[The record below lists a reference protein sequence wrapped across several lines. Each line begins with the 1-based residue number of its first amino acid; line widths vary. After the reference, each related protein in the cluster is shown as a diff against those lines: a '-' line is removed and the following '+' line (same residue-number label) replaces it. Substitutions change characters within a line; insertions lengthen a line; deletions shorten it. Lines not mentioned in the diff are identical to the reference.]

1 MKKLF
6 TLTICIMA
14 ILLLTGCEDESQ
26 NMTLTA
32 YTSTYPVE
40 YILDNLY
47 GENIAIYSIYPDGT
61 YYNSAKKLTD
71 KQLTD
76 YSNGDL
82 FVYNSTLDNEKEYA
96 VKMLNKNKKLK
107 IIDASL
113 GMNIQSDA
121 STNWL
126 NPSNFLMMASNI
138 RKGLKEYISEKIEI
152 KKIDNNYE
160 NLKLS
165 LSEIDADLK
174 ETYVNAKNKTL
185 IVSSDSF
192 KYLEK
197 YGFTVISLE
206 QNDNLTDKIISDA
219 KKMYT
224 NKEVQYVFIKDN
236 EEKSEL
242 INDLESNYG
251 AKVISLNSISTL
263 TAEQR
268 VNDIDYM
275 SLMKEN
281 IGFIKLETN
290 E

>member
-6 TLTICIMA
+6 TLTICVMA
-14 ILLLTGCEDESQ
+14 ILLLTGCEDEKQ

-71 KQLTD
+71 KQITD

-82 FVYNSTLDNEKEYA
+82 FVYNSTLDNEKDYA
-96 VKMLNKNKKLK
+96 VKMLNKNKNLK

-113 GMNIQSDA
+113 GMNVQSDA
-121 STNWL
+121 SANWL
-126 NPSNFLMMASNI
+126 NPANFLMMASNI

-152 KKIDNNYE
+152 KKIDSNYE
-160 NLKLS
+160 KLKLS

-174 ETYVNAKNKTL
+174 EAYVNAKNKTL

-206 QNDNLTDKIISDA
+206 QNDNLTDKIISDV

-224 NKEVQYVFIKDN
+224 NKEAQYVFIKDN

-242 INDLESNYG
+242 IAELESNYG
-251 AKVISLNSISTL
+251 AKVTSLNSISTL

-268 VNDIDYM
+268 ANDIDYM